1 MPVYRPACEDAY
13 LSLVF
18 SEGVFITESTAAR
31 RWEHGFSP
39 DARGL
44 AHGPMPWRPSG
55 CPSAGAHG
63 GRTAARVCPTRPPNR
78 GGTCAGGAAGP
89 CRPARLDCDRF
100 RPSVWGPSAQ
110 IAFSPLGTPEDSTRR
125 SAPEYRAPE
134 RSSVVGAG
142 HGCQPSAEAPPDI
155 SHHSKGDPQDQ
166 RRAERQVGRGPE
178 RGRCHRAAELMNEQ
192 GNSRPQNSSDQYV
205 AGIVHPKVHPA

>member
-18 SEGVFITESTAAR
+18 SEGVFISEFTGAR
-31 RWEHGFSP
+31 RWEHGGSP
-39 DARGL
+39 DAQGRMEDERRR
-44 AHGPMPWRPSG
+44 A
-55 CPSAGAHG
+55 SAQPVP
-63 GRTAARVCPTRPPNR
+63 RTAA
-78 GGTCAGGAAGP
+78 A
-89 CRPARLDCDRF
+89 PARAAQPVRVAPPAWTATGSAPPYGEL
-100 RPSVWGPSAQ
+100 PAQ

-205 AGIVHPKVHPA
+205 AGIVHPEMHPA

>member
-39 DARGL
+39 NARGL

-78 GGTCAGGAAGP
+78 GGTCAGGTAGP
-89 CRPARLDCDRF
+89 CRPARLDCDRS
-100 RPSVWGPSAQ
+100 RPLRMGGYQHRLPSAHWARPKTARAVLPPSTERRNRAQ
-110 IAFSPLGTPEDSTRR
+110 WSARGTGVSPRPRPLLTFRITQKVTRR
-125 SAPEYRAPE
+125 TRGGPNDKSEEA
-134 RSSVVGAG
+134 RSGAG
-142 HGCQPSAEAPPDI
+142 VTA
-155 SHHSKGDPQDQ
+155 
-166 RRAERQVGRGPE
+166 RR
-178 RGRCHRAAELMNEQ
+178 
-192 GNSRPQNSSDQYV
+192 S
-205 AGIVHPKVHPA
+205 

>member
-31 RWEHGFSP
+31 RWEHGVSP

-44 AHGPMPWRPSG
+44 AHGLMPWRPSG

-63 GRTAARVCPTRPPNR
+63 GRTAAALARV
-78 GGTCAGGAAGP
+78 AQ
-89 CRPARLDCDRF
+89 PARVAPPAWTATGLA
-100 RPSVWGPSAQ
+100 PSVWGPSAQ

-134 RSSVVGAG
+134 QSSVVGAG

>member
-1 MPVYRPACEDAY
+1 MLVYRLAREDAY
-13 LSLVF
+13 LPLVF
-18 SEGVFITESTAAR
+18 SEGVFISESTAAR

-89 CRPARLDCDRF
+89 CRPARLDCDRS
-100 RPSVWGPSAQ
+100 RPLRVGAISTDCIQPIGHARRQHAPFCPRVPSA
-110 IAFSPLGTPEDSTRR
+110 GTELSGRR
-125 SAPEYRAPE
+125 GARVSAL
-134 RSSVVGAG
+134 
-142 HGCQPSAEAPPDI
+142 
-155 SHHSKGDPQDQ
+155 
-166 RRAERQVGRGPE
+166 GRGPSWHFASLK
-178 RGRCHRAAELMNEQ
+178 R
-192 GNSRPQNSSDQYV
+192 
-205 AGIVHPKVHPA
+205 

>member
-1 MPVYRPACEDAY
+1 MGAWVLPRCTGTRARANA
-13 LSLVF
+13 L
-18 SEGVFITESTAAR
+18 AAVRVPKR
-31 RWEHGFSP
+31 RGAWRTNGGARLP
-39 DARGL
+39 D
-44 AHGPMPWRPSG
+44 PPP
-55 CPSAGAHG
+55 
-63 GRTAARVCPTRPPNR
+63 RTAAALARV
-78 GGTCAGGAAGP
+78 AQ
-89 CRPARLDCDRF
+89 PARVAPPAWTATGLA
-100 RPSVWGPSAQ
+100 PSMWGPSAQ

-192 GNSRPQNSSDQYV
+192 GNCRPQNSSDQYV

>member
-1 MPVYRPACEDAY
+1 M
-13 LSLVF
+13 
-18 SEGVFITESTAAR
+18 
-31 RWEHGFSP
+31 
-39 DARGL
+39 
-44 AHGPMPWRPSG
+44 
-55 CPSAGAHG
+55 HG
-63 GRTAARVCPTRPPNR
+63 GSRTGQCPGGRPGAQAQGHMEDERRRASARLAPRTAAALARV
-78 GGTCAGGAAGP
+78 AQ
-89 CRPARLDCDRF
+89 PARVAPPAWTATGPA
-100 RPSVWGPSAQ
+100 PSVWGPSAQ

-205 AGIVHPKVHPA
+205 AGIMHPKVHPA

>member
-1 MPVYRPACEDAY
+1 MGAWVLPQCTGARARANA
-13 LSLVF
+13 L
-18 SEGVFITESTAAR
+18 AAVRVPKR
-31 RWEHGFSP
+31 RG
-39 DARGL
+39 A
-44 AHGPMPWRPSG
+44 WR
-55 CPSAGAHG
+55 
-63 GRTAARVCPTRPPNR
+63 TN
-78 GGTCAGGAAGP
+78 GGA
-89 CRPARLDCDRF
+89 RLPD
-100 RPSVWGPSAQ
+100 PPPPYGGLPAQ

-134 RSSVVGAG
+134 QSSVVGAG

>member
-1 MPVYRPACEDAY
+1 MGAWVLPRCTGARARANALAAVRVPKRRGTWRTNGGARLPDPPPEPRRHLRGWRSRPV
-13 LSLVF
+13 
-18 SEGVFITESTAAR
+18 
-31 RWEHGFSP
+31 SP
-39 DARGL
+39 
-44 AHGPMPWRPSG
+44 
-55 CPSAGAHG
+55 
-63 GRTAARVCPTRPPNR
+63 RPPGLR
-78 GGTCAGGAAGP
+78 PVPPPPYGGLP
-89 CRPARLDCDRF
+89 
-100 RPSVWGPSAQ
+100 AQ

-205 AGIVHPKVHPA
+205 AGIVHPKMHPA